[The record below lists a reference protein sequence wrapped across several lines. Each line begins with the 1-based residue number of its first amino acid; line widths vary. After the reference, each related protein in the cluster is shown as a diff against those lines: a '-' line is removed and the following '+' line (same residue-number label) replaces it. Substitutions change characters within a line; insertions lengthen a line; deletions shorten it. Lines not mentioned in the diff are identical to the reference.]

1 MCQVKN
7 SFYRCI
13 LITGVQLQSQYSY
26 YHLILS
32 YYLCK
37 IFALHSISDPV
48 YTVLLTQ
55 SSHNKLP
62 ALCWKCLLYM
72 YTVRKSGS
80 VVHQYTTFQII
91 EYNVVKYQYYDLGM
105 SLQIL
110 QSYMLLLKPL
120 ILMRGCLMRQYMLTH
135 CKREVTLAA
144 R

>member
-1 MCQVKN
+1 
-7 SFYRCI
+7 
-13 LITGVQLQSQYSY
+13 
-26 YHLILS
+26 
-32 YYLCK
+32 
-37 IFALHSISDPV
+37 
-48 YTVLLTQ
+48 
-55 SSHNKLP
+55 
-62 ALCWKCLLYM
+62 M